1 MTTIPT
7 MTMKK
12 NTDHAIVMPAPP
24 TPHHHHHHHRVS
36 SSSSSAVGVGVG
48 SVGVVGVGVLPTIRG
63 WTHDGLEGTVSGF
76 MSGSRIFP
84 DGSPVTT
91 SRLIV
96 DPGVALSAGCIV
108 QTKSGSRYVLGD
120 EARKGGGGHHR
131 HHPRGAPPSS
141 STAATPWSMSSPMRR
156 RLWRL
161 SRPIASHLRSI
172 GGTVASR
179 LSSLDPVSRRALRLA
194 AASLYVLVAIA
205 VFRATHHPSGRHR
218 HGGGGGDDGG
228 GDDGP
233 PLIEISP
240 DRDKCQIVYVIGVE
254 GSIHHGVTPILRS
267 LAGHQ
272 VDRETGLRYEVSY
285 ADRELRSAIFGF
297 NRNARSIDNPT
308 MVRSPPRKKK
318 YIYMYIY
325 SCVSRLVHL
334 RTRTTFGTWGR
345 NAPRLSLSFPPS
357 YVCLLPSSF
366 FVDHLPTH
374 PLPPPPPS
382 LRLRPSSPPPPPHP
396 PPKQTRD
403 RSVTPCGRYARA
415 RRRQTTA
422 ATAADPPVPVAA
434 G

>member
-1 MTTIPT
+1 MSTIPT

-172 GGTVASR
+172 GGRSPR
-179 LSSLDPVSRRALRLA
+179 VSRRSIPYRDGRSVSRPHPCTSSSRLRFSGRPIIRRAATATA
-194 AASLYVLVAIA
+194 AAAA
-205 VFRATHHPSGRHR
+205 
-218 HGGGGGDDGG
+218 
-228 GDDGP
+228 
-233 PLIEISP
+233 
-240 DRDKCQIVYVIGVE
+240 
-254 GSIHHGVTPILRS
+254 
-267 LAGHQ
+267 
-272 VDRETGLRYEVSY
+272 
-285 ADRELRSAIFGF
+285 
-297 NRNARSIDNPT
+297 
-308 MVRSPPRKKK
+308 
-318 YIYMYIY
+318 
-325 SCVSRLVHL
+325 
-334 RTRTTFGTWGR
+334 
-345 NAPRLSLSFPPS
+345 
-357 YVCLLPSSF
+357 
-366 FVDHLPTH
+366 
-374 PLPPPPPS
+374 
-382 LRLRPSSPPPPPHP
+382 
-396 PPKQTRD
+396 
-403 RSVTPCGRYARA
+403 
-415 RRRQTTA
+415 TTA
-422 ATAADPPVPVAA
+422 AATTVLR
-434 G
+434 